1 MSCNGFSVPYSS
13 RVKRLVTALAL
24 VAICCAA
31 GCAGDGP
38 TSEELQDQV
47 GRGLRGEG
55 QLSSDIDRT
64 GDPYVKPR
72 EGASNSRE

>member
-1 MSCNGFSVPYSS
+1 
-13 RVKRLVTALAL
+13 VKRLVTALAL
-24 VAICCAA
+24 VGVLCAA
-31 GCAGDGP
+31 GCAGEGP
-38 TSEELQDQV
+38 TGDELQEQV

-72 EGASNSRE
+72 EGAPNSRE